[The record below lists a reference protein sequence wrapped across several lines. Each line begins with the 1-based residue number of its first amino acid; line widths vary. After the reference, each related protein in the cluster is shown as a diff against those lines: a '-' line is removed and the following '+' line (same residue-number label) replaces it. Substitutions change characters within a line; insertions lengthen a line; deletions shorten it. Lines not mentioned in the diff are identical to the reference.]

1 MGSDFEGSLGRS
13 SLEPF
18 PLPFFSSVSLCS
30 EETVEIENGIHK
42 KKKKTISD
50 LHIRTLQLEKSIKK
64 HCTNKSAVTLNIS
77 MAVIQP

>member
-1 MGSDFEGSLGRS
+1 MGSDFEGSPGRS

-30 EETVEIENGIHK
+30 EETVEMQNGIHK
-42 KKKKTISD
+42 KTPIISD
-50 LHIRTLQLEKSIKK
+50 LHTRTLQLEKSIKK

>member
-1 MGSDFEGSLGRS
+1 MVPFSSALGGSTSMGSDFEGSPGRS

-42 KKKKTISD
+42 KKKKLYPIY
-50 LHIRTLQLEKSIKK
+50 I
-64 HCTNKSAVTLNIS
+64 
-77 MAVIQP
+77 